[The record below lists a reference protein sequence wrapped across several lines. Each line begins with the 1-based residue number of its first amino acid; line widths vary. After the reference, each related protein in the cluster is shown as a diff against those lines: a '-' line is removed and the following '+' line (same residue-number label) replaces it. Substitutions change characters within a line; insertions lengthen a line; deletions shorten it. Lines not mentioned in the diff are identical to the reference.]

1 MIDYKNTIKHL
12 KSCVFT
18 CINPELANEA
28 VTTIQS
34 LVEQLEQILK
44 LIESNIDDYNR
55 NFPFTHDDE
64 VKIEALQSLR
74 DEIKCFIKDDK

>member
-28 VTTIQS
+28 AVAIQ
-34 LVEQLEQILK
+34 LLAEQLERAERCIYA
-44 LIESNIDDYNR
+44 IED
-55 NFPFTHDDE
+55 
-64 VKIEALQSLR
+64 ALDRGNDNDWAR
-74 DEIKCFIKDDK
+74 DAIHEWENGGWN